1 MAAIIGISAA
11 SFYCLQF
18 IDYKDMLLVLIIAI
32 SYIQDVSST
41 CEHLMSLHNKLL
53 NTSNNLEQNVL
64 CYNYSN
70 ISDIIVVASNSSSNQ
85 TNIFSLLR
93 SNLTLDDAVK
103 AFMDLLTNTDDDQ
116 MRKKRQTFNC
126 FDLIEKVNLLQNVLN
141 RTEIIDYE
149 LELED
154 DIVEI
159 LSDIYT
165 VADNV
170 GCGCDEREKKFVS
183 YQLDLLEFHLQAISD
198 FINETL
204 NDGLENASEVYN
216 KMSSIQEAV
225 NNKKESSTEA
235 FKINTNETS
244 EDLTFDS
251 MIAFLWVSGITIIFF
266 TVVIIDLILVT
277 MCVWG
282 KKQQK

>member
-1 MAAIIGISAA
+1 
-11 SFYCLQF
+11 
-18 IDYKDMLLVLIIAI
+18 MLLVIIVTSI
-32 SYIQDVSST
+32 LSIQDVSST
-41 CEHLMSLHNKLL
+41 YEHLMSLHNKLL

-64 CYNYSN
+64 CYNNYSN
-70 ISDIIVVASNSSSNQ
+70 ISDINTVSSNSSSDQ
-85 TNIFSLLR
+85 TNTFSLLR

-116 MRKKRQTFNC
+116 MRKKRETFDC
-126 FDLIEKVNLLQNVLN
+126 FDLIEKENLLISILN
-141 RTEIIDYE
+141 RTEIVEYE
-149 LELED
+149 LEA
-154 DIVEI
+154 IIEI
-159 LSDIYT
+159 LSDIDT
-165 VADNV
+165 VVDNV
-170 GCGCDEREKKFVS
+170 GCGCHEREKKFVS

-251 MIAFLWVSGITIIFF
+251 MIASLWVSGITIIFF
-266 TVVIIDLILVT
+266 TVVLIDLILVT
-277 MCVWG
+277 LCVWG
-282 KKQQK
+282 KKRQK

>member
-1 MAAIIGISAA
+1 
-11 SFYCLQF
+11 
-18 IDYKDMLLVLIIAI
+18 MLLVIIVTSI
-32 SYIQDVSST
+32 LSIQDVSST
-41 CEHLMSLHNKLL
+41 YEHLMSLHNKLL

-64 CYNYSN
+64 CYNNYSN
-70 ISDIIVVASNSSSNQ
+70 ISDINTVSSNSSSDQ
-85 TNIFSLLR
+85 TNTFSLLR

-198 FINETL
+198 FINETM
-204 NDGLENASEVYN
+204 
-216 KMSSIQEAV
+216 K
-225 NNKKESSTEA
+225 
-235 FKINTNETS
+235 
-244 EDLTFDS
+244 
-251 MIAFLWVSGITIIFF
+251 
-266 TVVIIDLILVT
+266 
-277 MCVWG
+277 
-282 KKQQK
+282 